1 MNYTGHYNRL
11 IERSQTRVLS
21 GYKEN
26 HHIIPKCLG
35 GTDIA
40 SNLVELTAEEHFV
53 AHQLLV
59 KIHPTNK
66 KLISALIKMCSSS
79 HKNKRTNKWYG
90 WIRKRFSESVSGENN
105 YNSKFTNY
113 QVIDIYHSNES
124 IDNLSKK
131 YNVTRYNIITIKRKI
146 YYKSVTKDI
155 EELPGCSDEDLY
167 GKGGGFP
174 LPINLIE
181 DVFYDSGDYN
191 YFWEK
196 YKITPVMIKSIKN
209 KKSFKK
215 ITSKL
220 GIPGQVK
227 RYGMDRDIIEQVFN
241 ATGTNKEIA
250 EKFGVHYNTVRNI
263 KGKYSRAYDIWED
276 F

>member
-1 MNYTGHYNRL
+1 MNYFKHYETLTERAKSRK
-11 IERSQTRVLS
+11 IE
-21 GYKEN
+21 GYKVK

-35 GTDIA
+35 GSDSPLNI
-40 SNLVELTAEEHFV
+40 VELTPEEHFV

-59 KIHPTNK
+59 KMYPGHRG
-66 KLISALIKMCSSS
+66 LIIAVQRMCTGSS
-79 HKNKRTNKWYG
+79 KNLRNKWYG
-90 WIRKRFSESVSGENN
+90 WLRKRYSHSISGENN
-105 YNSKFTNY
+105 PSSKFTNN
-113 QVIDIYHSNES
+113 QVLEIYHSNDT

-146 YYKSVTKDI
+146 YYTNITKDI
-155 EELPGCSDEDLY
+155 KELPGCSDEDLFK
-167 GKGGGFP
+167 KGGGFP
-174 LPINLIE
+174 LPIDLIKE
-181 DVFYDSGDYN
+181 VFYDSGDYS

-196 YKITPVMIKSIKN
+196 YKITPIVVKSIKN

-220 GIPGQVK
+220 GTPGQVK
-227 RYGMDRDIIEQVFN
+227 RYGLTRDMIEEIFN
-241 ATGTNKEIA
+241 EEGTNSEIA
-250 EKFGVHYNTVRNI
+250 EKYGIHYNTVRNI